1 MSIDSLE
8 NLISISN
15 INFDILLT
23 YIESNLVYDFEKEIF
38 QNIDEFEKYIE
49 TNYNE
54 KKKYFY
60 ENYNIYNLSKY
71 KYKKINVYKG
81 DWIKY
86 KKNISDWML
95 NRLLFLDM
103 EDCLE
108 KFFYSNILIYC
119 KKKDNYNKIKNIQI

>member
-71 KYKKINVYKG
+71 KYKK
-81 DWIKY
+81 
-86 KKNISDWML
+86 NISDWML